1 MRHRGFGVFWIAAL
15 AIGCGSSESTSAIR
29 DGSTATDGPATDRGG
44 GAADAGGGAGGSGA
58 GGTDGR
64 AGAGGTAGA
73 DGAGGGL
80 DGAAESVDAPTAD
93 MPPYEAPP
101 FDAGASRWQIHF
113 IGSGRIDDTASGN
126 PIDLPM
132 ARRLH
137 VAMLPEGYTQA
148 DLDAGTF
155 DMDVERWMTE
165 VFGIEPY
172 TTFQQAFVV
181 WKIRVASGARIAAA
195 DPQTADTAFKLGIT
209 SDGGG
214 VGGAGSATAARV
226 WDALKDFP
234 VAITSFGSGRGS
246 RNLVAYMHVLDP
258 RNGRAGL
265 SGRSTTAT
273 NPANTSERVSL
284 AIALGRAHE
293 FTHAFSRLSDEYL
306 EDSNTNPRPNDQ
318 TTTSSG
324 ITNVVASPSCSTVPW
339 RHLFKGTAINPSGD
353 QLVGAFGTA
362 MHGYHAELKCLM
374 NGTHENGKYYGGNGN
389 LRSNDRMCN
398 FCREMTA
405 FRVFERS
412 SVLPDT
418 ATSLNTWI
426 NNYRIP
432 FFSRYG
438 FKVPTPVP
446 QTSSDGMA
454 WWQPCTP

>member
-1 MRHRGFGVFWIAAL
+1 
-15 AIGCGSSESTSAIR
+15 
-29 DGSTATDGPATDRGG
+29 
-44 GAADAGGGAGGSGA
+44 
-58 GGTDGR
+58 
-64 AGAGGTAGA
+64 
-73 DGAGGGL
+73 
-80 DGAAESVDAPTAD
+80 
-93 MPPYEAPP
+93 
-101 FDAGASRWQIHF
+101 
-113 IGSGRIDDTASGN
+113 
-126 PIDLPM
+126 
-132 ARRLH
+132 
-137 VAMLPEGYTQA
+137 
-148 DLDAGTF
+148 
-155 DMDVERWMTE
+155 
-165 VFGIEPY
+165 
-172 TTFQQAFVV
+172 
-181 WKIRVASGARIAAA
+181 
-195 DPQTADTAFKLGIT
+195 
-209 SDGGG
+209 
-214 VGGAGSATAARV
+214 
-226 WDALKDFP
+226 
-234 VAITSFGSGRGS
+234 
-246 RNLVAYMHVLDP
+246 VAYMHVLDP

-446 QTSSDGMA
+446 QTSSNGMA